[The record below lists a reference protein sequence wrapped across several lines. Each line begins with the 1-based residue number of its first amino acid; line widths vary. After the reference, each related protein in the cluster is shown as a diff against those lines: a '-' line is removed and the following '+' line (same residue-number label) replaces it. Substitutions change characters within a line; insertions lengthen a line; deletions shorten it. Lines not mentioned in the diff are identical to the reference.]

1 MIRQAV
7 VLVGGLG
14 TRLGAL
20 TKETPKPLLPVGGK
34 PFLYIMVEELI
45 RQDIEEILLLAG
57 FQAEKLRSLESIY
70 PQVRIIEEASP
81 LGTGGALRN
90 AQDHLDERFFFL
102 NGDSLFDINLWDL
115 AVQGHGVL
123 AALALR
129 HVDDVSRYGAVILDG
144 DCITRF
150 EGEARTPGPGLING
164 GVAVLSKSVVHN
176 IASDRIVSIE
186 NEVYPIL
193 AASGQLKGK
202 VYSRPFID
210 IGVPA
215 DYLSSQDFVPKVVR
229 RGAVFF
235 DRDGVINV
243 DVNYAHRPD
252 QIEWVDGSI
261 AGIKAVNDLGLFAFI
276 VTNQAGVARGFYTE
290 EDVNALHIWMQDQFK
305 RQGAH
310 IDGFEYSPFHPDG
323 IVEQYAL
330 QSACRKP
337 GTGMID
343 RLVERFQVDL
353 NRSFLIGDRDSDM
366 AAATAAGIDGLLF
379 SGGNLKQFLE
389 SKLRA
394 VLIWSN

>member
-20 TKETPKPLLPVGGK
+20 TKETPKPLLAVGGK
-34 PFLYIMVEELI
+34 PFLHILVEELI
-45 RQDIEEILLLAG
+45 RQDVEEILLLAG
-57 FQAEKLRSLESIY
+57 FQAEKLRSLASIY
-70 PQVRIIEEASP
+70 PQVRIVEEASP

-90 AQDHLDERFFFL
+90 AQDRLDDRFFFL

-115 AVQGHGVL
+115 AVRGRGVV

-129 HVDDVSRYGAVILDG
+129 HVDDVSRYGTVVLEG
-144 DCITRF
+144 DDITQF
-150 EGEARTPGPGLING
+150 EGKARAPGPGLING
-164 GVAVLSKSVVHN
+164 GVAVLSKAVVDH

-193 AASGQLKGK
+193 AAGGQLKGK
-202 VYSRPFID
+202 AYSRPFID
-210 IGVPA
+210 IGVP
-215 DYLSSQDFVPKVVR
+215 DDFEISQDFVPKLVR

-235 DRDGVINV
+235 DRDGVINA

-252 QIEWVDGSI
+252 QIQWINGSI
-261 AGIKAVNDLGLFAFI
+261 AAIKAVNDRGLFAFV
-276 VTNQAGVARGFYTE
+276 VTNQAGVARGLYQE
-290 EDVNALHIWMQDQFK
+290 EDVRALHVWMQDQFK
-305 RQGAH
+305 QQGAH
-310 IDGFEYSPFHPDG
+310 IDCFEYSPFHPDG
-323 IVEQYAL
+323 IVERYAL

-353 NRSFLIGDRDSDM
+353 SRSCLIGDRDSDM
-366 AAATAAGIDGLLF
+366 GAAAAAGINGLLF
-379 SGGNLKQFLE
+379 SGGNLEHFLE
-389 SKLRA
+389 KNLRTS
-394 VLIWSN
+394 L